1 MALVPAKKQPNSL
14 YEVYSSCV
22 STSPI
27 KRTALNRIFSILFLL
42 LLVAGCKPTATII
55 TSKAEAQKRG
65 IYRVPENKT
74 LVINHTQIEDLI
86 AKSKIAPPIKSVVP
100 TVVPEK
106 KAPKYILNEAND
118 PDYFV
123 SDDNASY
130 LVQQL
135 IHAASDEIGTR
146 YRAGGTSSEG
156 YDCSGLMYSTFM
168 KFDIELPRSSAEM
181 SQLGRKLDRD
191 EIKKGDLIFF
201 HTRGKRH
208 INHVGMVVEANA
220 KEIKFIHSSTQQGVV
235 ISSTSEPYYAQTF
248 AQANRVLE

>member
-1 MALVPAKKQPNSL
+1 LTRFIS
-14 YEVYSSCV
+14 
-22 STSPI
+22 
-27 KRTALNRIFSILFLL
+27 IFFVL
-42 LLVAGCKPTATII
+42 LLVVSCKPKATII

-86 AKSKIAPPIKSVVP
+86 AKAKITPPIKAVVP

-123 SDDNASY
+123 SDDDASY

-135 IHAASDEIGTR
+135 IHAASNEIGTP
-146 YRAGGTSSEG
+146 YRSGGTSSG
-156 YDCSGLMYSTFM
+156 GFDCSGLMYSTFL

-181 SQLGRKLDRD
+181 ARLGKKLTRN
-191 EIKKGDLIFF
+191 EVKKGDLIFF
-201 HTRGKRH
+201 TTRGKRY
-208 INHVGMVVEANA
+208 INHVGMVVEVTPD
-220 KEIKFIHSSTQQGVV
+220 EIKFVHSSTQQGVV
-235 ISSTSEPYYAQTF
+235 ISSTAEPYYARTF
-248 AQANRVLE
+248 AQVNRVLE

>member
-1 MALVPAKKQPNSL
+1 MTRF
-14 YEVYSSCV
+14 V
-22 STSPI
+22 S
-27 KRTALNRIFSILFLL
+27 IFFVL
-42 LLVAGCKPTATII
+42 LLVVSCKPKATII

-86 AKSKIAPPIKSVVP
+86 AKAKITPPIKAVVP

-123 SDDNASY
+123 SDDDASY

-135 IHAASDEIGTR
+135 IHAASDEIGTP
-146 YRAGGTSSEG
+146 YRSGGTSSG
-156 YDCSGLMYSTFM
+156 GFDCSGLMYSTFL

-181 SQLGRKLDRD
+181 ARLGKKLNRD
-191 EIKKGDLIFF
+191 EVKKGDLIFF
-201 HTRGKRH
+201 TTRGKRY
-208 INHVGMVVEANA
+208 INHVGMVVEVTPD
-220 KEIKFIHSSTQQGVV
+220 EIKFVHSSTQQGVV
-235 ISSTSEPYYAQTF
+235 ISSTAEPYYTRTF
-248 AQANRVLE
+248 AQVNRVLE